1 MFSRTN
7 TSGMKV
13 EVSGSFFRLFG
24 GGWMAK
30 EGEGCC
36 YRLLIRLACVH
47 GTRDL
52 VVGEQQWLVSST
64 E

>member
-1 MFSRTN
+1 
-7 TSGMKV
+7 MKV

-47 GTRDL
+47 GTGDL